1 MGIFLAEAR
10 PSSRAVILMPP
21 APLQTVVQILERT
34 VCAGSGDEPVA
45 AMPHMLADALS
56 PKGLLQLASLHSLAL
71 GGGGGGGGDGTLTL
85 STLDPGARGGQ
96 PHVRLVSYG
105 DEDGNSLSDAG
116 EEEEEEADGEG
127 GPGYPGGSG
136 GMALGWDASASSDGY
151 GSSDEADPDFALR
164 FCTNCTAP
172 LAGAICEARAVL
184 ILSVS
189 VANAY
194 FLLLCLGPTPTF
206 CQRSKS

>member
-1 MGIFLAEAR
+1 M
-10 PSSRAVILMPP
+10 
-21 APLQTVVQILERT
+21 
-34 VCAGSGDEPVA
+34 CAGSDDEPAAVA
-45 AMPHMLADALS
+45 PHAVLADALG

-71 GGGGGGGGDGTLTL
+71 GGGGVGGVDGNLTL
-85 STLDPGARGGQ
+85 DNLDPGADGGK

-116 EEEEEEADGEG
+116 EEGEEEEEEAAEGED
-127 GPGYPGGSG
+127 GPGWRCSSEGMGLGGG
-136 GMALGWDASASSDGY
+136 AAAYGSASSDGY

-184 ILSVS
+184 V
-189 VANAY
+189 
-194 FLLLCLGPTPTF
+194 P
-206 CQRSKS
+206 